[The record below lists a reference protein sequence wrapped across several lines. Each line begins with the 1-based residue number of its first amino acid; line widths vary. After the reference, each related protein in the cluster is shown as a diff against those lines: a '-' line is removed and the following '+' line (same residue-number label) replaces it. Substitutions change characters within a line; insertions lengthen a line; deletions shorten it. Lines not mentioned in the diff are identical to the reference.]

1 MPPTPPLEVRWFKD
15 TRRWH
20 LGLETGNGHPGQE
33 MATRGWKRRPGPEN
47 GNRGWKWQPGAG
59 NGHPGWKWPPGAGNG
74 HPGLEMPTRG
84 WKLPFG
90 AGNGR
95 PELETATRGS
105 LGLEKGVPLAPDG
118 RGANLQFR
126 TLLKN
131 TGENGTRKVIWSTF
145 WPQGAREQ
153 ILGRQRCQ
161 NLVKIVALA
170 ARGAPNLV
178 KIVAVAARGAPHLVK
193 IVV

>member
-1 MPPTPPLEVRWFKD
+1 MVQGQAAVAPGAGNWKRPPGAR
-15 TRRWH
+15 
-20 LGLETGNGHPGQE
+20 NGHPRLE
-33 MATRGWKRRPGPEN
+33 TAARGLTWS
-47 GNRGWKWQPGAG
+47 PGAG
-59 NGHPGWKWPPGAGNG
+59 NGYPGLKMATGAGNG

-131 TGENGTRKVIWSTF
+131 TGENGPRNIIWSTF

-153 ILGRQRCQ
+153 ILGRQGCQ
-161 NLVKIVALA
+161 RRPKPRKNH
-170 ARGAPNLV
+170 RFGGP
-178 KIVAVAARGAPHLVK
+178 R
-193 IVV
+193 